1 MMRRWLKYM
10 ILAYTSTVVC
20 ASCERRP
27 LTDQSYNVWIDLEI
41 EDEITNYELES
52 LPETMVVSFYDP
64 ESGQRVNSN
73 NYYIGSEGGY
83 VNIPP
88 GNYDIVVYNA
98 ARETTVLDSE
108 YGAHDEL
115 MAYTD
120 EVSDF
125 EMSQMSDFL
134 KARAALHA
142 TKAEEDGRLPEELDY
157 PIVQT
162 PDHLFVGRFENHTV
176 PVQTDESQVHVIP
189 MRAETVVKTYT
200 VDVRVLQGAEYIS
213 SVDALLSGMV
223 YSNYISH
230 NDLSDKPVT
239 IKFSLAVSDDKTFLT
254 GSFETFGK
262 MPSTISRLYLDL
274 LVTDISGEQHIYSKD
289 VTEQFNEGNTSQE
302 IIVNESISVDE
313 PEDGGGGGFSPDVDD
328 WEEENDDLII

>member
-10 ILAYTSTVVC
+10 ILAYTATVVC

-73 NYYIGSEGGY
+73 NYYIGSDGGY

-98 ARETTVLDSE
+98 ARETTNIDAE

-120 EVSDF
+120 EISDF
-125 EMSQMSDFL
+125 EMNQMADFL
-134 KARAALHA
+134 KARATLHA
-142 TKAEEDGRLPEELDY
+142 TKAEEDGTLPDELDY

-162 PDHLFVGRFENHTV
+162 PDHLFVGRCESHAV

-230 NDLSDKPVT
+230 NVLSDKPVT

-262 MPSTISRLYLDL
+262 MPATISRLYLDL
-274 LVTDISGEQHIYSKD
+274 PVPHR
-289 VTEQFNEGNTSQE
+289 
-302 IIVNESISVDE
+302 
-313 PEDGGGGGFSPDVDD
+313 
-328 WEEENDDLII
+328 